1 MNRLCA
7 YLLAAA
13 NCVVLAQAAERTPV
27 LHIEREF
34 FAERLGPGI
43 PQFGGG
49 LIASDD
55 FHTSMVWT
63 TDMAGRTLTE
73 ATLALPGV
81 KRFQIAQA
89 AAGPDGGI
97 AVAASAVG
105 AGEQWSSVIV
115 WVGKAGH
122 LVRVVKTSPY
132 AVFSLAFAP
141 DGSLWTAGRVRDEA
155 SRTAPEH
162 DVIRRYDSQGRV
174 IQSLLPKTQFGA
186 PPRLDPCKN
195 CWFVPGEGQMSVLFP
210 RTNDWIELSLD
221 GRVLKRIKI
230 APPAAD
236 FERLTAATLGG
247 QVYISGQITGRKGPR
262 VFRLDQATG
271 ELAPVEFAA
280 PMTSERISSLLGA
293 AGDRLLAL
301 GDRRFMLFRAE

>member
-55 FHTSMVWT
+55 FHTSTVWT
-63 TDMAGRTLTE
+63 TDMAGRTLTQ

-97 AVAASAVG
+97 AVAAFGTFVLG
-105 AGEQWSSVIV
+105 A
-115 WVGKAGH
+115 
-122 LVRVVKTSPY
+122 
-132 AVFSLAFAP
+132 
-141 DGSLWTAGRVRDEA
+141 
-155 SRTAPEH
+155 
-162 DVIRRYDSQGRV
+162 
-174 IQSLLPKTQFGA
+174 
-186 PPRLDPCKN
+186 
-195 CWFVPGEGQMSVLFP
+195 
-210 RTNDWIELSLD
+210 
-221 GRVLKRIKI
+221 
-230 APPAAD
+230 
-236 FERLTAATLGG
+236 
-247 QVYISGQITGRKGPR
+247 
-262 VFRLDQATG
+262 
-271 ELAPVEFAA
+271 
-280 PMTSERISSLLGA
+280 LLGA
-293 AGDRLLAL
+293 AWPGAVAACGIAL
-301 GDRRFMLFRAE
+301 MGVGVSIFLTR